1 MQQQA
6 ACSVGWGN
14 GGRRHI
20 HGWVRAALT
29 AHVHVVDPPYA
40 AMSRVHSTVVHA
52 TVADATVVHSTV
64 VHATVVDATVVD
76 AGSGAPVGPAPNRSC
91 RDQEVRWLCG
101 RVGHHQAA

>member
-14 GGRRHI
+14 GGRRRI

-52 TVADATVVHSTV
+52 TVVHS
-64 VHATVVDATVVD
+64 TVVD